1 MSVPLPLLTWVCASF
16 KVLCSPWFESKPRDN
31 HNFWK
36 TEGRPGKSRF
46 FALPRPFAHCL
57 GGQLELRH
65 QVQGMAPLQ
74 ATLAGGDGAVVGEQI
89 AQDPRLPHLPQ
100 QPGAQNPTKTKGGL
114 FFLCG
119 RGRLAGNT
127 KKTPGHNEPRH

>member
-1 MSVPLPLLTWVCASF
+1 MLLSRYSAHLGL
-16 KVLCSPWFESKPRDN
+16 KVNQGTTTIFGKPREDQGN
-31 HNFWK
+31 
-36 TEGRPGKSRF
+36 PVF

-57 GGQLELRH
+57 GGQLELRN

-100 QPGAQNPTKTKGGL
+100 QPGAQNL
-114 FFLCG
+114 ECVFWCVAV
-119 RGRLAGNT
+119 AGWLE
-127 KKTPGHNEPRH
+127 TPKNAGPQ